1 MQQLETAVHCNWLW
15 PLLPSLDLE
24 TAYNYSSPAAVT
36 LLGMERLH
44 TVYQFNSQDRR
55 EREREETNTEEEEG
69 KKKSKQPNG
78 KSILNQHLYL
88 PIYMPH

>member
-1 MQQLETAVHCNWLW
+1 MHCNWLW

-55 EREREETNTEEEEG
+55 ERERERRNKHRRGRRKEE
-69 KKKSKQPNG
+69 
-78 KSILNQHLYL
+78 I
-88 PIYMPH
+88 